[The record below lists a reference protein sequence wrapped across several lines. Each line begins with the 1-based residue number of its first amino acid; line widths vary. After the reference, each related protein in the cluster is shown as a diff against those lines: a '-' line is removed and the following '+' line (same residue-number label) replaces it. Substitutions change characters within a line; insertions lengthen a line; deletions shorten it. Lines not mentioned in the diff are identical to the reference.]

1 MNNQEELTRNLK
13 RFRRWLCENA
23 IARVI
28 NGFLPTFL
36 DDKTKKMQVIVN
48 DGMQPCTDGET
59 IYVSLL
65 PPFLEDGWT
74 FEDWMIVLKA
84 ATAHEAQHVNSSN
97 FDDVEDI
104 RKWYGQYLTDNY
116 QLDASIGGNIASEA
130 LNIVEDG
137 RIERIAIQ
145 RRPGMYVPF
154 RILNDVIR
162 EGTAIMGKAETPT
175 GEYRDFWRTILS
187 YAKTGLYSP
196 GVEIYAGTRMENIFL
211 GVQSLIDDGIA
222 SNSSTKCRCCVQELL
237 EDVAPY
243 IVDLIKS
250 DPNLENS
257 LKKQKVQREYT
268 SNNGTPEKPGQ
279 SSGSQNNP
287 LRVPS
292 PASGQTPQEGQPNG
306 NPSQSGQPSGDPSQN
321 GQPNGNSSQNGQS
334 AESGKFKNG
343 EGKNMNAGKGDAS
356 KGKSQKGKSQGAG
369 GSVGDGS
376 SNGGAP
382 MGQDGPSQNRT
393 GFADAVQ
400 RRDPLT
406 QSQMDEVRQMLER
419 ELASANQAEQAAKTQ
434 PDPDAPNS
442 REIENIRAEYSGRTL
457 PIHYSALTIPCTK
470 ELPPELKLQAQSLH
484 KEIIRIREARNRFNK
499 GLRRGTL
506 DTGALWKTGLR
517 EDAIFSRKRNPDS
530 GSVAFYILID
540 NSGSNNSPASLAN
553 PDLRKYQA
561 ARSAAAVVEEAIR
574 DIAPCKI
581 ALFDQSSMSVNHC
594 VIKGFDEKKSG
605 NRSWNSLSAIGT
617 GGCNMDS
624 VNIRIAAMELMRRS
638 EKKKVLFLLSDGL
651 PSAYGSKSEAYAEV
665 RQAVLAARRKGV
677 IVIPIMFGTEDFLRS
692 SQPTYELM
700 YEKNIIS
707 CVPKEI
713 TPRLCTLFRQ
723 VICR

>member
-162 EGTAIMGKAETPT
+162 EGTAIMGKAETPA
-175 GEYRDFWRTILS
+175 GEYRDFWGTILS

-292 PASGQTPQEGQPNG
+292 PASEQTPQ
-306 NPSQSGQPSGDPSQN
+306 D
-321 GQPNGNSSQNGQS
+321 
-334 AESGKFKNG
+334 
-343 EGKNMNAGKGDAS
+343 
-356 KGKSQKGKSQGAG
+356 
-369 GSVGDGS
+369 DGS
-376 SNGGAP
+376 SNGDAP

-400 RRDPLT
+400 KRDPLT

-574 DIAPCKI
+574 DVAPCKI